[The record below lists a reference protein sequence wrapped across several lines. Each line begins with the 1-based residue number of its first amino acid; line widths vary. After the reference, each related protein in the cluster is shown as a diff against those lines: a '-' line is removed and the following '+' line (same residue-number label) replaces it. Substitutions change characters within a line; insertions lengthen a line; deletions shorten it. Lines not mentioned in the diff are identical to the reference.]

1 MESSIFIPITTK
13 VDIVKIE
20 IKNCNSIDSGVI
32 DIKDNALNIKYAI
45 NGTGKST
52 IAKAIIAS
60 INRQVVGRK
69 KISLSD
75 LTPFKYIGSTSD
87 LPNVTGVNQIS
98 SIMIFDE
105 EYIDNFIFQADDLL
119 KGSFDIFIRGE
130 NYEKGMEE
138 ISILVE
144 TMHKMFAEDKDID
157 DLINDFNEISGSF
170 GRQTKS
176 GIHASSSM
184 AQAFKGGNK
193 VKNIPNGLEV
203 FKNYIQHPSNF
214 KWIKWQ
220 LEGKEYVDIS
230 DHDCPY
236 CTNNIKDK
244 KETINKVS
252 EVYKSKE
259 IENLSKIVATFDRL
273 NKYFSEDAKSK
284 IADFVSSIDGY
295 TDDQVSYLR
304 EVQNQIDLLKDK
316 FLNAKNLDFFSLKDV
331 GKVIEGLNGHKIDID
346 LYVHLKSE
354 DTNSKVKIVNNAID
368 ELLKK
373 ANELHGSIA
382 KQKNLIGKLVKENS
396 KAINEFLDNAG
407 YMYKVTL
414 VEDKGGTYK
423 LKLIH
428 KDTKDTKD
436 EVSNVKEHLSFGERN
451 AFSLVLFMYD
461 ALKQTPD
468 LIILDDPI
476 SSFDKNKKYAIIDI
490 LFHKGKSFRDKT
502 VLLLTHDFEPIIDI
516 VHHHTDRFS
525 VPFAT
530 FLENKHGILS
540 EKEILKS
547 DIKTFIDINTEN
559 LGLELHK
566 INKLV
571 YLRRFYEVTNEKS
584 FGYEV
589 VSNIFH
595 KRETFTH
602 SVNGSIQDMTDAEIQ
617 RGCNEIK
624 EKIIDFE
631 YNELFQLLQLINN
644 KLEMKELYQATTNNY
659 EKLHLYR
666 IIFDNE
672 VKNNH
677 SDIIRKF
684 INEAFHIENDYIYQL
699 NPCKYQLVP
708 QYVID
713 ECDKF
718 IRE

>member
-1 MESSIFIPITTK
+1 MR
-13 VDIVKIE
+13 IE
-20 IKNCNSIDSGVI
+20 IKNCNNIDNGII
-32 DIKDNALNIKYAI
+32 DIKENTLNIKYAI

-60 INRQVVGRK
+60 TNKEVAGRK

-87 LPNVTGVNQIS
+87 LPNVTGVNQNS

-105 EYIDNFIFQADDLL
+105 EYINNFIFQADDLL

-130 NYEKGMEE
+130 NYEKGMQE
-138 ISILVE
+138 ISTLVE
-144 TMHKMFAEDKDID
+144 TMQKMFAEDKDID

-203 FKNYIQHPSNF
+203 FKNYIQHTSNF

-220 LEGKEYVDIS
+220 LEGKEYIDIS
-230 DHDCPY
+230 HDDCPY
-236 CTNNIKDK
+236 CTNNIQDK
-244 KETINKVS
+244 KETIKKVS

-259 IENLSKIVATFDRL
+259 IESLSKIVATFDRL

-316 FLNAKNLDFFSLKDV
+316 FLNAKNLGFLSLKDV
-331 GKVIEGLNGHKIDID
+331 GKVIEGLNRHKIDID

-382 KQKNLIGKLVKENS
+382 KQKILIERLIKENS
-396 KAINEFLDNAG
+396 NAINEFLDNAG

-414 VEDKGGTYK
+414 TEDKGGTYK

-436 EVSNVKEHLSFGERN
+436 EVNNVKEHLSFGERN

-461 ALKQTPD
+461 ALKNTPD

-490 LFHKGKSFRDKT
+490 LFQKGKSFRDKT
-502 VLLLTHDFEPIIDI
+502 VLLLTHDLEPIVDM

-525 VPFAT
+525 VPFAA
-530 FLENKHGILS
+530 FLENKHGTLS

-559 LGLELHK
+559 LNLNLHK

-571 YLRRFYEVTNEKS
+571 YLRRLYEVINEKS
-584 FGYEV
+584 LGYDV

-595 KRETFTH
+595 KRESFTRN
-602 SVNGSIQDMTDAEIQ
+602 VNGNTQNMTDVEIQ
-617 RGCNEIK
+617 EGCNEIK
-624 EKIIDFE
+624 VKIIDFE
-631 YNELFQLLQLINN
+631 YGELPQLLQLTNN
-644 KLEMKELYQATTNNY
+644 DLEMKSLYSATQNNY
-659 EKLHLYR
+659 EKLHIYR
-666 IIFDNE
+666 IIFDNN
-672 VKNNH
+672 VQNNH

-718 IRE
+718 INELN